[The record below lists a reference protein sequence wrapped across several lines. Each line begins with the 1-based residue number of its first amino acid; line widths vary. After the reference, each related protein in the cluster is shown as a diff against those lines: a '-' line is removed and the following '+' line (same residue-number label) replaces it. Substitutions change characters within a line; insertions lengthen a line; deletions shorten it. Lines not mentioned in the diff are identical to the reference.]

1 LPLTKNKKPAE
12 NILPTAL
19 QAKKGLEFPKP
30 LQRKLKSILCK
41 VSPPPPFR
49 KGRIGDGGEK
59 LLSTPAQRSTW
70 D

>member
-30 LQRKLKSILCK
+30 LQRKLKSTLFK
-41 VSPPPPFR
+41 VYPPPHFV
-49 KGRIGDGGEK
+49 KEG
-59 LLSTPAQRSTW
+59 
-70 D
+70 